1 MTDYNRDLMRLQL
14 PLFLAHKLKEISP
27 QYGKTVLMKMAYLLQ
42 EVYEVPLG
50 YRFSLYTYGPY
61 SSEVLAD
68 LDRSRYRG
76 WVNVEYIEDEV
87 GFQITL
93 GQNAATL
100 SELKDS
106 FKSYE
111 AEVEEVVENF
121 GRFRAKELELRTTI
135 SYVWSKLGGPEEQ
148 KGNQVIESV
157 SQLKPHFKKGEIQTA
172 LEELMEMGVVSLA
185 RK

>member
-1 MTDYNRDLMRLQL
+1 MTNYNKDLMRLHL
-14 PLFLAHKLKEISP
+14 PPLLAHKLKEISP

-42 EVYEVPLG
+42 EVYKVPLG

-87 GFQITL
+87 GFQITP
-93 GQNAATL
+93 GQKAATI
-100 SELKDS
+100 SELQDS
-106 FKSYE
+106 FKEYE
-111 AEVEEVVENF
+111 AEVEKLVENF
-121 GRFRAKELELRTTI
+121 GSFRAKELELRTTI
-135 SYVWSKLGGPEEQ
+135 SYVWSKLDGSGER

-157 SQLKPHFKKGEIQTA
+157 SQLKPHFKRGEIRRA
-172 LEELMEMGVVSLA
+172 LEELKEMKVVSLA
-185 RK
+185 

>member
-1 MTDYNRDLMRLQL
+1 MTNFNRDLLRLHL
-14 PLFLAHKLKEISP
+14 PPLLAHKLKEVSP

-42 EVYEVPLG
+42 EVYKVPLG

-87 GFQITL
+87 GFQITP
-93 GQNAATL
+93 GQKAATL
-100 SELKDS
+100 SELQDS
-106 FKSYE
+106 FKAYD
-111 AEVEEVVENF
+111 AVVEKMVENF
-121 GRFRAKELELRTTI
+121 GSLRAKELELRTTI
-135 SYVWSKLGGPEEQ
+135 SYVWTKLDGSEEQ

-157 SQLKPHFKKGEIQTA
+157 SQLKPHFNKDEIRMA
-172 LEELMEMGVVSLA
+172 LEELKGMGVVSLV
-185 RK
+185 